1 MTLTRASSAGQK
13 PFQAFPVNS
22 LVTVALIII
31 KKFFLH
37 VHQCEVASINI
48 LEPTVAIFSLYSL
61 AE

>member
-13 PFQAFPVNS
+13 PFQAFLVKS

-31 KKFFLH
+31 KNFFLD
-37 VHQCEVASINI
+37 VRQCEVAFINI